1 MIVARI
7 EAWEQAHQKMEEA
20 LTLYEDFH
28 FLAEELYGL
37 FTPVGPDGAPRS
49 RTAVHGDLEALLALL
64 EEIPGAKVQELRT
77 RLAQQQERLLSF
89 WEDWEGRLVHLRE
102 AIPQQEILQALL
114 LEYFL
119 GRRKQSRAT
128 QAALTKA
135 QAFLETHLGEHAVLL
150 REQVASLLAGLVRS
164 SALVETANSWL
175 RPYLNTRKGV
185 SQGFLDLVRL
195 YRNTR
200 TYRRGKR
207 KGHSPFE
214 LLGLSLSEDWLSLGG
229 LPRT

>member
-1 MIVARI
+1 M
-7 EAWEQAHQKMEEA
+7 Q
-20 LTLYEDFH
+20 
-28 FLAEELYGL
+28 
-37 FTPVGPDGAPRS
+37 
-49 RTAVHGDLEALLALL
+49 GDLEALLVLL

-77 RLAQQQERLLSF
+77 RLAKQQEHLLGF
-89 WEDWEGRLVHLRE
+89 WEDWEDGLAHLRE
-102 AIPQQEILQALL
+102 LLPHEEILQALL

-119 GRRKQSRAT
+119 GRRKQTQAT

-135 QAFLETHLGEHAVLL
+135 KAFLETHLGEHAPLL
-150 REQVASLLAGLVRS
+150 REQVAWILDGLVRS

-175 RPYLNTRKGV
+175 RPYLSTRKGA
-185 SQGFLDLVRL
+185 SQGFLDLIRL

-214 LLGLSLSEDWLSLGG
+214 LLGLSLSEDWLSLVG